1 MPSAAGNAHPNTV
14 KSSKSR
20 RTASPVGLG
29 LSLESFTRLKRRKTE
44 KASLLEYHRCNT
56 DCSAACNPMSGRLF
70 PLVLLFPF
78 VLMNKWD
85 GGSISI
91 SSMTLS
97 PSSVWPPPVLKTF
110 LLSVPRA
117 ADRGRCIH
125 AASFNSRLL
134 PLRVSP
140 SLAHPADSKQN
151 VRLAMSSNLFLFV
164 CHLWSP
170 GLAMQVTR
178 S

>member
-14 KSSKSR
+14 KSSKSW

-29 LSLESFTRLKRRKTE
+29 LSLENFTRLKRRKTE

-91 SSMTLS
+91 SSVTLS
-97 PSSVWPPPVLKTF
+97 PISVWPPPVSKTF

-125 AASFNSRLL
+125 AASFQFQA
-134 PLRVSP
+134 PPVEGFP
-140 SLAHPADSKQN
+140 
-151 VRLAMSSNLFLFV
+151 F
-164 CHLWSP
+164 P
-170 GLAMQVTR
+170 GPPCRFQTKCPFGYVQ
-178 S
+178 